1 MDGKKT
7 DVHQMINLSVK
18 NATESNNLKLRS
30 IISSIIFLG
39 EHGLP
44 FRGKNDERAR
54 CV

>member
-7 DVHQMINLSVK
+7 DVHKIINLSAK
-18 NATESNNLKLRS
+18 NAIDANNLKLRS

-44 FRGKNDERAR
+44 LKGKPDDR
-54 CV
+54 